1 MSFTKLDYCQYLL
14 SSQINY
20 TSTNMAD
27 HLQKWSHDTIN
38 RYLKGEKLTP
48 RLLFEQVQPLLE
60 PDPEAYLIFDDTVLE
75 KSFGPSQTERADH
88 LPDQARLTA
97 RLSHPTT
104 QESLCSDGSCV
115 SPTWDKSSEGGSMMN
130 EPAVKSGRTML
141 ALRAQA
147 RGGPE
152 KLIYERVLPPSPE
165 IGDVLLKVRAASFI
179 PTELDWSSTW
189 VDRAGNA
196 RPAPI
201 PAHEVSGVVA
211 ALGYGTTGF
220 AVGDEVYGLTDWY
233 RDGAAA
239 GYVAVEARNLAP
251 KPHSLDHERAAAVPL
266 AALTAWQALFDHGGL
281 SAGQS
286 VLIHGAGGGVGVFA
300 VQLARSAGAHVVA
313 TGRAWAEDLVRGLGA
328 EEFIDTERQRF
339 KEVAGEVDVVF
350 DLVGGEIR
358 QRSWALLKPGG
369 VLVSV
374 VEPPEEAGR
383 PGAGGV
389 FFVVEPDR
397 AALSELAWRIDAG
410 ELRAIVG
417 EVFTLERGREAFEA
431 KRRSGVPGKVVL
443 RVAH

>member
-1 MSFTKLDYCQYLL
+1 
-14 SSQINY
+14 
-20 TSTNMAD
+20 
-27 HLQKWSHDTIN
+27 
-38 RYLKGEKLTP
+38 
-48 RLLFEQVQPLLE
+48 
-60 PDPEAYLIFDDTVLE
+60 
-75 KSFGPSQTERADH
+75 
-88 LPDQARLTA
+88 
-97 RLSHPTT
+97 
-104 QESLCSDGSCV
+104 
-115 SPTWDKSSEGGSMMN
+115 MN
-130 EPAVKSGRTML
+130 EPAAETGRTME

-152 KLIYERVLPPSPE
+152 SLIYDERVLPPSPG
-165 IGDVLLKVRAASFI
+165 IGDVLLEVRAASFT
-179 PTELDWSSTW
+179 PTELEWPSTW
-189 VDRAGNA
+189 VDRAGKA
-196 RPAPI
+196 RTAPI

-251 KPHSLDHERAAAVPL
+251 KPRSLDHERAAAVPL
-266 AALTAWQALFDHGGL
+266 AALTAWQALFEHGGL

-300 VQLARSAGAHVVA
+300 VQLARRAGAHVVA

-328 EEFIDTERQRF
+328 EEFIDTERRRF

-397 AALSELAWRIDAG
+397 AALSELARRIDAG
-410 ELRAIVG
+410 ELRSIVG
-417 EVFTLERGREAFEA
+417 EVFPLERGREAFEA